1 MLGALLMSRRS
12 HMHLLSTK
20 AEEQAKEKRPVGLE
34 PVGQEG
40 INVDIESEGKA
51 AMEST
56 PGEDEEPDA
65 EGDVSLDD
73 ERPSKRSRMDEEQ
86 T

>member
-1 MLGALLMSRRS
+1 MSLRS

-20 AEEQAKEKRPVGLE
+20 TEEQAKEKQTAELE
-34 PVGQEG
+34 PTGQE
-40 INVDIESEGKA
+40 INLDIEGGDEA

-56 PGEDEEPDA
+56 PSEDEKQDA
-65 EGDVSLDD
+65 EGDVSLEDQ
-73 ERPSKRSRMDEEQ
+73 RPSKRSRMDDEQ